1 MWLVVLTTCAPTS
14 GMRKSWSHPA
24 RGPRHPE
31 QGARGDG
38 DGTAGGRDIG
48 LRSGADGEDRGRTGH
63 RRRRARLAAKVLAC
77 MDHGRGDA
85 IGRRARDRILADY
98 AWSSRLALLDDLIE
112 RSDLVRQPS
121 SAQAPLRRL
130 VTAPASKG

>member
-1 MWLVVLTTCAPTS
+1 
-14 GMRKSWSHPA
+14 
-24 RGPRHPE
+24 
-31 QGARGDG
+31 
-38 DGTAGGRDIG
+38 
-48 LRSGADGEDRGRTGH
+48 
-63 RRRRARLAAKVLAC
+63 